1 MKIAIHALA
10 ATALLSSS
18 VGAFAQTEAA
28 PVIAAQR
35 VSAGTAT
42 ALPANT
48 ELLLSMN
55 DDLTT
60 KGIEEGHKFRMTLVR
75 DVMIGDYV
83 VIPKGTPAVGEV
95 TWKTGKGAFG
105 KSGKMEVALR
115 YLDMNGRHVPIEG
128 KYRQEGEGNT
138 AATVA
143 GVIAAGVFAG
153 FITGKSAKIPQA
165 GTQGLHHR
173 SAAGRVADRRRRS
186 GPGARP
192 RPADHRR
199 ADCRQPAGHQALN
212 YSRARSS

>member
-143 GVIAAGVFAG
+143 WRNCRGRVRRLYHRQERQNPAG
-153 FITGKSAKIPQA
+153 P
-165 GTQGLHHR
+165 GTQGVHHR
-173 SAAGRVADRRRRS
+173 DAACRTARDRRCA
-186 GPGARP
+186 GDCP
-192 RPADHRR
+192 RPADHDR
-199 ADCRQPAGHQALN
+199 ADRGKPAGDAAL
-212 YSRARSS
+212 ST